1 MSSKTRLSA
10 FLAVLLVGAL
20 AIVVAGC
27 GGSSSSSPNTTSE
40 SEESTE
46 TAGGAGEEE
55 AAEEEETGAEE
66 EPSGGGEKLTV
77 GSDIPYPPFE
87 QKAPG
92 GGYTGFDVELME
104 AIGKEIG
111 REPEFIDSSFETI
124 FRDVA
129 QGKFEAVMSAATITP
144 EREKVVSFSL
154 PYYLSEQAILVK
166 EGSEITGLSDL
177 KGKVIAAQ
185 QGTTGLE
192 LGKEKAEA
200 KEIRPFPEGP
210 DADNALKAGV
220 VEAVIIDAPVAK
232 KQAEELGGIEIVEKV
247 PTDETY
253 GIALAPEST
262 ELLEQINEGLKKAIE
277 DGNYTK
283 VYEKWFKEAP
293 PLEGLEKAIEEA
305 EAK

>member
-1 MSSKTRLSA
+1 MSSKMRLSA

-27 GGSSSSSPNTTSE
+27 GGGSSSSSSSATGE
-40 SEESTE
+40 SEESAE
-46 TAGGAGEEE
+46 TAAAGGGEEE
-55 AAEEEETGAEE
+55 S
-66 EPSGGGEKLTV
+66 SGGGEKLTV

-87 QKAPG
+87 QGKKG
-92 GGYTGFDVELME
+92 SYTGFDVELME

-124 FRDVA
+124 FRDLA
-129 QGKFEAVMSAATITP
+129 QEKFEAVMSAATITE
-144 EREKVVSFSL
+144 EREEVVNFSL

-177 KGKVIAAQ
+177 KGKVVAAQ
-185 QGTTGLE
+185 QGTTGLA

-200 KEIRPFPEGP
+200 KELRPYPEGP

-232 KQAEELGGIEIVEKV
+232 QQAEELGGIEIVEKV
-247 PTDETY
+247 PTEETY
-253 GIALAPEST
+253 GIAIAKNNT
-262 ELLEQINEGLKKAIE
+262 ELLEQINEGLKEAIT
-277 DGNYTK
+277 DGSYAK

>member
-1 MSSKTRLSA
+1 LSSKTRLAA
-10 FLAVLLVGAL
+10 FLAVLLVGAVS
-20 AIVVAGC
+20 IVVAGC
-27 GGSSSSSPNTTSE
+27 GGGSSSSSSSSTTSE

-55 AAEEEETGAEE
+55 S
-66 EPSGGGEKLTV
+66 SGGGETLTV

-87 QKAPG
+87 QGKKG
-92 GGYTGFDVELME
+92 SYTGFDVELME
-104 AIGKEIG
+104 AVGKEIE

-124 FRDVA
+124 FRDLA
-129 QGKFEAVMSAATITP
+129 QEKFEAVMSAATITE
-144 EREKVVSFSL
+144 EREKVVDFSL

-177 KGKVIAAQ
+177 KGKVVGAQ

-200 KEIRPFPEGP
+200 GELRPFPEGP
-210 DADNALKAGV
+210 DADNALKAGT

-232 KQAEELGGIEIVEKV
+232 QQAEELGGIEIVEKV
-247 PTDETY
+247 PTEETY
-253 GIALAPEST
+253 GIAIAKGNT
-262 ELLEQINEGLKKAIE
+262 ELLEGINEGLKMTIE
-277 DGNYTK
+277 DGSYAK

>member
-27 GGSSSSSPNTTSE
+27 GGGSSSSSSTTGG

-46 TAGGAGEEE
+46 AAGG
-55 AAEEEETGAEE
+55 GAEE
-66 EPSGGGEKLTV
+66 SGGGEKLTV

-87 QKAPG
+87 QGKKG
-92 GGYTGFDVELME
+92 SYTGFDVELME

-166 EGSEITGLSDL
+166 EGSSITGLSDL
-177 KGKVIAAQ
+177 KGKVVAAQ

-200 KEIRPFPEGP
+200 SELRPYPEGP

-232 KQAEELGGIEIVEKV
+232 QQAEELGGIEIVEKV
-247 PTDETY
+247 PTEETY
-253 GIALAPEST
+253 GIAVAKENS
-262 ELLEQINEGLKKAIE
+262 ELVEQINEGLKKTIE
-277 DGNYTK
+277 DGSYAK

>member
-1 MSSKTRLSA
+1 VS
-10 FLAVLLVGAL
+10 
-20 AIVVAGC
+20 IVVAGC
-27 GGSSSSSPNTTSE
+27 GGGSSSSSSSSTATE
-40 SEESTE
+40 SEEGTE
-46 TAGGAGEEE
+46 AAGGAGEEE
-55 AAEEEETGAEE
+55 S
-66 EPSGGGEKLTV
+66 SGGGEKLTV

-87 QKAPG
+87 QGKKG
-92 GGYTGFDVELME
+92 SYTGFDVEMME
-104 AIGKEIG
+104 AIGKEIE

-124 FRDVA
+124 FRDLA
-129 QGKFEAVMSAATITP
+129 QEKFEAVMSAATITE
-144 EREKVVSFSL
+144 EREKVVDFSL

-177 KGKVIAAQ
+177 KGKVVGAQ

-200 KEIRPFPEGP
+200 SELRPFPEGP
-210 DADNALKAGV
+210 DADNALKAGT

-232 KQAEELGGIEIVEKV
+232 QQAEELGGIEIVEKV
-247 PTDETY
+247 PTEETY
-253 GIALAPEST
+253 GIAIAKGNT
-262 ELLEQINEGLKKAIE
+262 ELLESINEGLKMTIE
-277 DGNYTK
+277 DGSYAK

>member
-1 MSSKTRLSA
+1 LFSKTRLA
-10 FLAVLLVGAL
+10 ALMAVLLVGAVAL
-20 AIVVAGC
+20 VVAGC
-27 GGSSSSSPNTTSE
+27 GGGDSSTSE
-40 SEESTE
+40 TTAKEEPAE
-46 TAGGAGEEE
+46 GGGAAAEGGEEE
-55 AAEEEETGAEE
+55 A
-66 EPSGGGEKLTV
+66 GGGEKLTV

-87 QKAPG
+87 QKSPE

-129 QGKFEAVMSAATITP
+129 QGKFDAVMSAATITP
-144 EREKVVSFSL
+144 EREKVVAFSN

-166 EGSEITGLSDL
+166 EGSPIKGLADL
-177 KGKVIAAQ
+177 KGKVVAAQ

-200 KEIRPFPEGP
+200 AELRPFPEGP
-210 DADNALKAGV
+210 DADNALKAGT

-232 KQAEELGGIEIVEKV
+232 QQAEELGGIEIVEKV

-253 GIALAPEST
+253 GIAVSKENT
-262 ELLEQINEGLKKAIE
+262 ELVEQLNEGLKKAIE
-277 DGNYTK
+277 DGSYAK

>member
-1 MSSKTRLSA
+1 LSSKTRLSA
-10 FLAVLLVGAL
+10 LLAVLLVGAL

-27 GGSSSSSPNTTSE
+27 GGGSSSSSSSTTGG

-46 TAGGAGEEE
+46 AEGGAGAEE
-55 AAEEEETGAEE
+55 AGAEE
-66 EPSGGGEKLTV
+66 ESSGGGETLTV

-87 QKAPG
+87 QGKKG
-92 GGYTGFDVELME
+92 SYTGFDVELME

-124 FRDVA
+124 FRDLA
-129 QGKFEAVMSAATITP
+129 QEKFEAVMSAATITE
-144 EREKVVSFSL
+144 EREKVVNFSL

-166 EGSEITGLSDL
+166 EGSEITGLADL
-177 KGKVIAAQ
+177 KGKVVGAQ

-200 KEIRPFPEGP
+200 SELRPFPEGP
-210 DADNALKAGV
+210 DADNALKAGT

-247 PTDETY
+247 PTEETY
-253 GIALAPEST
+253 GIAIAKANT
-262 ELLEQINEGLKKAIE
+262 ELLEQINEGLKKTIE
-277 DGNYTK
+277 DGSYAK

>member
-1 MSSKTRLSA
+1 MGKTRMAA
-10 FLAVLLVGAL
+10 FFAVLLVGAVAL
-20 AIVVAGC
+20 VAAGC
-27 GGSSSSSPNTTSE
+27 GSSSSSSSSSTGSETT
-40 SEESTE
+40 EET
-46 TAGGAGEEE
+46 TGGGGEE
-55 AAEEEETGAEE
+55 A
-66 EPSGGGEKLTV
+66 SGGGEPLTV

-87 QKAPG
+87 QKAKS

-129 QGKFEAVMSAATITP
+129 QGKFEAVMSAATITE
-144 EREKVVSFSL
+144 EREKVVAFSN

-166 EGSEITGLSDL
+166 EGSSITGLADL
-177 KGKVIAAQ
+177 KGKVVAAQ

-200 KEIRPFPEGP
+200 SELRPYPEGP
-210 DADNALKAGV
+210 DADNALKAGT

-232 KQAEELGGIEIVEKV
+232 QQAEELGGIEIVEKV
-247 PTDETY
+247 PTEESY
-253 GIALAPEST
+253 GIAVEKNNT
-262 ELLEQINEGLKKAIE
+262 ELVEQINEGLKKTVE
-277 DGNYTK
+277 DGSYAK